1 MWGASRLPGVA
12 GRTGGISSVT
22 PTSEQLAV
30 VEHPLEPLR
39 VEAGAGTG
47 KTATIAMRVVHLVNQ
62 VGLEPES
69 ILGITFTNK
78 AAAELADR
86 IRAALAKTSD
96 LDPGREVEVHT
107 YHGFAHQLL
116 REYGAL
122 VEVERSTDVITP
134 TFSRQLIEVVLA
146 NVELP
151 ALNPANRGNVD
162 DIRRLGSALGDNL
175 LEPDQIEIPAA
186 LDQAWST
193 RASLLKG
200 LYAYQE
206 EKRRRG
212 VVDYSD
218 LILRAHQ
225 LVKTYPEVG
234 VEFRSRY
241 RAVMLDEYQDT
252 NPAQRE
258 LLRLLFGEGF
268 PVMAVGDIDQTIY
281 EWRGASPHN
290 FAQFPA
296 HFPRR
301 DGQAALTRSLTL
313 NRRSLPA
320 ILSAANAVREKTGS
334 GQKLLRPLDGSIGGE
349 VAVSWH
355 DDAVAEAEDIAR
367 RIQELSADYEWRD
380 IAVLFRKNKDM
391 TLVHDALRAA
401 EIPVEVANLGG
412 LLAVPEVTDVWA
424 WMRLLQVPEDS
435 PALYR
440 ILLGSRFR
448 LGLGDLVHLSNWAR
462 GLNRVSD
469 EEATVPQHTLLEA
482 IDHLDDLDLLRPV
495 ARVALE
501 RFREEYRALLGAAQ
515 GVSLVELCR
524 QILDRTGA
532 WNDLAAMPASTQL
545 SARLNL
551 YRFLDLTEDWSPLEG
566 APSLGAFL
574 RHLEAMAEERAEELD
589 TARLSGENAV
599 TLVTVHRAKGLEW
612 DVVFL
617 PACYQGNFP
626 TRSQGFDNPLTNG
639 RFLPYKYRLDQQW
652 LPPIA
657 AGRTDAENKDLLRAA
672 HEQQEWRIAYVATT
686 RPRQRLFVSGAF
698 WYGASETNAKAVRPS
713 EVWTLI
719 AEQPSTRVDSRPVE
733 APPQPTLLRF
743 EPEAAAPDPLFAEGW
758 EEALRNELAAPGWA
772 RTLAADSGSFDRKRY
787 EFEQLILDLPT
798 PLSAPAE
805 RSAST
810 SVTGLVAYA
819 SCPRRFFWSEIER
832 LPRMSSERARAGTM
846 VHRAIELHNRGQVP
860 LADVETD
867 SVDPF
872 EDEGQRPETS
882 WARFQ
887 RSRFAQVTP
896 IMTEHPFFMR
906 VGTIEVKGRIDA
918 VYGGGGWEIVDF
930 KSGSPSEDDVTND
943 ARLVQLQA
951 YAHAA
956 RNGHLGKTAPDSLHV
971 TFAYLG
977 SRPAE
982 HTYKVDDLWEQTAS
996 KRLQSLADG
1005 IAAKEWEPTPSMG
1018 CHSCDFLRFCAAGR
1032 RFTSSD
1038 GRP

>member
-1 MWGASRLPGVA
+1 MRGAPRLSRLA
-12 GRTGGISSVT
+12 GRTGGIPLVII
-22 PTSEQLAV
+22 PTAEQLAV
-30 VEHPLEPLR
+30 IEHPLEPLR

-47 KTATIAMRVVHLVNQ
+47 KTATIAMRVVHLVNDA
-62 VGLEPES
+62 GLEPES

-86 IRAALAKTSD
+86 IRAALGRTSD

-122 VEVERSTDVITP
+122 VEVERSTEVITP
-134 TFSRQLIEVVLA
+134 TFSRQLIEVVMA
-146 NVELP
+146 NTELP

-175 LEPDQIEIPAA
+175 LEPDQIEIPSE

-200 LYAYQE
+200 LHAYQQ

-218 LILRAHQ
+218 LILRAQQ
-225 LVKTYPEVG
+225 LVSKYPDVSK
-234 VEFRSRY
+234 EFRSRY

-258 LLRLLFGEGF
+258 LLRLLFGDGF

-290 FAQFPA
+290 FAQFPS
-296 HFPRR
+296 HFPRS
-301 DGQAALTRSLTL
+301 DGQAAPTRSLTL

-320 ILSAANAVREKTGS
+320 ILSVANALREKTGS
-334 GQKLLRPLDGSIGGE
+334 GQKLLRPLDDSIGGE

-355 DDAVAEAEDIAR
+355 SDAVAESEDIAR
-367 RIQELSADYEWRD
+367 RIQELSATYEWRD
-380 IAVLFRKNKDM
+380 MAVLFRKNKDM

-412 LLAVPEVTDVWA
+412 LLAVPEVTDVHA
-424 WMRLLQVPEDS
+424 WLRLLQVPEDS

-448 LGLGDLVHLSNWAR
+448 LGLGDLAHLSNWAR
-462 GLNRVSD
+462 GLNRLSD
-469 EEATVPQHTLLEA
+469 EEVTVPQHTLLEA
-482 IDHLDDLDLLRPV
+482 IDHLDDLELRPA

-501 RFREEYRALLGAAQ
+501 RFREEYRSLLATAQ

-532 WNDLAAMPASTQL
+532 WNDLAAMPANTQL

-574 RHLEAMAEERAEELD
+574 RHLEAMAEERSEELD

-626 TRSQGFDNPLTNG
+626 AKSHGYDNPLSNG
-639 RFLPYKYRLDQQW
+639 RYLPYEYRLDQYW
-652 LPPIA
+652 LPPISPK
-657 AGRTDAENKDLLRAA
+657 RSDAENRDLLRAA
-672 HEQQEWRIAYVATT
+672 HENQEWRIAYVAAT

-698 WYGASETNAKAVRPS
+698 WYGVSETNTRAVGPS
-713 EVWTLI
+713 EVWTLV
-719 AEQPSTRVDSRPVE
+719 ASQPGTRVDSRPSQ
-733 APPQPTLLRF
+733 APPQPSLLRF
-743 EPEAAAPDPLFAEGW
+743 EPEAGAPDPLFADGW
-758 EEALRNELAAPGWA
+758 EQALRNELMAPGWA
-772 RTLAADSGSFDRKRY
+772 RTLAADGFTLDRKRT
-787 EFEQLILDLPT
+787 EFEQMILDLPA
-798 PLSAPAE
+798 PLAAPSE
-805 RSAST
+805 HSLST
-810 SVTGLVAYA
+810 SVTGLVTYA

-832 LPRMSSERARAGTM
+832 LPRMSSQQARAGTLI
-846 VHRAIELHNRGQVP
+846 HRAIELHNRGHVP
-860 LADVETD
+860 LEDVD
-867 SVDPF
+867 WNSVDPF
-872 EDEGQRPETS
+872 EDSGERPETS
-882 WARFQ
+882 WSRFQ
-887 RSRFAQVTP
+887 RSRFAQVPP
-896 IMTEHPFFMR
+896 IMIEQQFMMR
-906 VGTIEVKGRIDA
+906 VGEIEVKGRIDA
-918 VYGGGGWEIVDF
+918 VYDRGGWEIVDF
-930 KSGSPSEDDVTND
+930 KTGSPTEDHATNE

-951 YAHAA
+951 YASAA
-956 RNGHLGKTAPDSLHV
+956 RQGHLGRPAPPSLHV
-971 TFAYLG
+971 TFAYFG
-977 SRPAE
+977 ARPAE
-982 HTYKVDDLWEQTAS
+982 STYAVDTVWEESAS
-996 KRLQSLADG
+996 DRLHSLAGG
-1005 IAAKEWEPTPSMG
+1005 IEAKDWTPTPSMA
-1018 CHSCDFLRFCAAGR
+1018 CHSCDFLRFCPAGR
-1032 RFTSSD
+1032 RFMSNQ
-1038 GRP
+1038 G

>member
-1 MWGASRLPGVA
+1 MRGAPGLSRLA
-12 GRTGGISSVT
+12 RRSGGIPPVIV
-22 PTSEQLAV
+22 PTAEQLTV

-47 KTATIAMRVVHLVNQ
+47 KTATIAMRVVHLVNK

-86 IRAALAKTSD
+86 IRAALGTTSN

-122 VEVERSTDVITP
+122 VEVERSTEVITP
-134 TFSRQLIEVVLA
+134 TFSRQLIEVVMA

-175 LEPDQIEIPAA
+175 LEPHQIDIPST

-193 RASLLKG
+193 RASLVKG
-200 LYAYQE
+200 LGAYQQ

-218 LILRAHQ
+218 LILRAQQ
-225 LVKTYPEVG
+225 LVSKYPEVAN
-234 VEFRSRY
+234 EFRSRY

-258 LLRLLFGEGF
+258 LLRLLFGDGF

-290 FAQFPA
+290 FAQFPT
-296 HFPRR
+296 HFPRS
-301 DGQAALTRSLTL
+301 DGQPAPTRSLTL

-320 ILSAANAVREKTGS
+320 ILSVANAVREKTGS

-349 VAVSWH
+349 VAASWH

-367 RIQELSADYEWRD
+367 RIQELSSAYEWRD
-380 IAVLFRKNKDM
+380 MAVLFRKNKDM

-412 LLAVPEVTDVWA
+412 LLAVPEVTDVHA
-424 WMRLLQVPEDS
+424 WLRLLQVPEDS

-448 LGLGDLVHLSNWAR
+448 LGLGDLAHLSNWAR
-462 GLNRVSD
+462 GLNRVAD
-469 EEATVPQHTLLEA
+469 EEASVPQHTLLEA
-482 IDHLDDLDLLRPV
+482 IDHLDDLDGLRPA

-501 RFREEYRALLGAAQ
+501 RFREEYRSLLATAQ

-574 RHLEAMAEERAEELD
+574 RHLEAMAEERSEELD

-639 RFLPYKYRLDQQW
+639 RYLPYEYRLDQQW
-652 LPPIA
+652 LPPI
-657 AGRTDAENKDLLRAA
+657 GRERTDAENKDLLRAA

-686 RPRQRLFVSGAF
+686 RPRQRLFVSGAY
-698 WYGASETNAKAVRPS
+698 WYGASETNARAVGPS

-719 AEQPSTRVDSRPVE
+719 AAQPGTRVDSRPLK
-733 APPQPTLLRF
+733 APPQPSLLRF
-743 EPEAAAPDPLFAEGW
+743 EPDAAAPDPLFLDGW
-758 EEALRNELAAPGWA
+758 EQALRNELTTPGWA
-772 RTLAADSGSFDRKRY
+772 RALAGDETSVDRKRT
-787 EFEQLILDLPT
+787 EFEQMILDLPV
-798 PLSAPAE
+798 PLAE
-805 RSAST
+805 PSEHSVST
-810 SVTGLVAYA
+810 SVTGLVTYA

-832 LPRMSSERARAGTM
+832 LPRMSSQQARAGTM
-846 VHRAIELHNRGQVP
+846 VHRAIELHNRGHIP
-860 LADVETD
+860 LEDVD
-867 SVDPF
+867 WNSVDPF
-872 EDEGQRPETS
+872 EVSGERPESS
-882 WARFQ
+882 WSRFQ
-887 RSRFAQVTP
+887 RSRFAQVPP
-896 IMTEHPFFMR
+896 IMIEHQFVMR
-906 VGTIEVKGRIDA
+906 VGAIEVKGRIDA
-918 VYGGGGWEIVDF
+918 VYDGGGWEIVDF
-930 KSGSPSEDDVTND
+930 KTGSPAPDEATNE
-943 ARLVQLQA
+943 ARIVQLQA
-951 YAHAA
+951 YASAA
-956 RNGHLGKTAPDSLHV
+956 RGGHLGRRAPESLQV
-971 TFAYLG
+971 TFAYFG

-982 HTYKVDDLWEQTAS
+982 STYAVDAQWEKTAAE
-996 KRLQSLADG
+996 RLQSLAGG
-1005 IAAKEWEPTPSMG
+1005 IEAKEWTPTPSMG
-1018 CHSCDFLRFCAAGR
+1018 CYSCDFVRFCPAGR
-1032 RFTSSD
+1032 AFTQ
-1038 GRP
+1038 RV

>member
-1 MWGASRLPGVA
+1 MIVP
-12 GRTGGISSVT
+12 T
-22 PTSEQLAV
+22 PEQRAV
-30 VEHPLEPLR
+30 IEHPLEPLR

-47 KTATIAMRVVHLVNQ
+47 KTATVAMRVVHLVNQ
-62 VGLEPES
+62 MGLEPES

-86 IRAALAKTSD
+86 IRSALSMTSD

-107 YHGFAHQLL
+107 YHGFARQLL
-116 REYGAL
+116 REYGSL
-122 VEVERSTDVITP
+122 VGVERSTDVITP

-175 LEPDQIEIPAA
+175 LEPHQVEIPADP

-200 LYAYQE
+200 LDAYQS

-218 LILRAHQ
+218 LILRAQQ
-225 LVKTYPEVG
+225 LVSAFPQVAA
-234 VEFRSRY
+234 EFRSRY

-258 LLRLLFGEGF
+258 LLRLLFGDGF
-268 PVMAVGDIDQTIY
+268 PIMAVGDIDQTIY

-301 DGQAALTRSLTL
+301 DGQEATTKSLTL

-320 ILSAANAVREKTGS
+320 ILGVANAVREMTGS

-349 VAVSWH
+349 VAVAWH
-355 DDAVAEAEDIAR
+355 ADAVAEAEDIAR
-367 RIQELSADYEWRD
+367 RIQELSAVYEWRD
-380 IAVLFRKNKDM
+380 MAVLFRKNRDM

-412 LLAVPEVTDVWA
+412 LLAVPEVTDLHA
-424 WMRLLQVPEDS
+424 WLRLLQGPEDS

-440 ILLGSRFR
+440 ILLGGRFR
-448 LGLGDLVHLSNWAR
+448 LGLGDLVHLSSWAR
-462 GLNRVSD
+462 GQNRGLD
-469 EEATVPQHTLLEA
+469 DEATIPQHTLLEA
-482 IDHLDDLDLLRPV
+482 IDHLDALEKLRPL
-495 ARVALE
+495 ARDALE
-501 RFREEYRALLGAAQ
+501 KFREEYRSLLAAAQ

-566 APSLGAFL
+566 APSLAAFL

-617 PACYQGNFP
+617 PACYHGNFP

-639 RFLPYKYRLDQQW
+639 RYLPYEYRLDQDW
-652 LPPIA
+652 LPPIS
-657 AGRTDAENKDLLRAA
+657 RQKTDTENKDLLRAA
-672 HEQQEWRIAYVATT
+672 HEQQEWRIAYVGTT
-686 RPRQRLFVSGAF
+686 RPRQRLFVSGAY
-698 WYGASETNAKAVRPS
+698 WYGAAEPNAKAVGPS
-713 EVWTLI
+713 SVWTLV
-719 AEQPSTRVDSRPVE
+719 ASQPGTRVDSQPLD
-733 APPQPTLLRF
+733 APPQPSLLRF
-743 EPEAAAPDPLFAEGW
+743 EPDAPAPDPLFPGGW
-758 EEALRNELAAPGWA
+758 EEALRDELTSPGISRTRAPDNAA
-772 RTLAADSGSFDRKRY
+772 FDRRRS
-787 EFEQLILDLPT
+787 EFEQMILELPVGQVQ
-798 PLSAPAE
+798 PEEQA
-805 RSAST
+805 AST
-810 SVTGLVAYA
+810 SVTGLVTYA
-819 SCPRRFFWSEIER
+819 SCPKRFFWSEIER
-832 LPRMSSERARAGTM
+832 LPRMSSAPARAGTL

-860 LADVETD
+860 LADIDWE
-867 SVDPF
+867 SFDPF
-872 EDEGQRPETS
+872 EDGGERPETS
-882 WARFQ
+882 WSRFQ
-887 RSRFAQVTP
+887 KSRFAHVAPLMIEQ
-896 IMTEHPFFMR
+896 PFAMR
-906 VGTIEVKGRIDA
+906 VGAIEVKGRIDA
-918 VYGGGGWEIVDF
+918 VYREPTSGWEIVDF
-930 KSGSPSEDDVTND
+930 KTGSPSEDDVTNE

-951 YAHAA
+951 YAMAA
-956 RNGHLGKTAPDSLHV
+956 RHGHLGREAPDSLQV
-971 TFAYLG
+971 TFVYLG

-982 HTYKVDDLWEQTAS
+982 STYAVDTEWQQNAAG
-996 KRLQSLADG
+996 RLTSLAEG
-1005 IAAKEWEPTPSMG
+1005 IESKYWAPTPSMG
-1018 CHSCDFLRFCAAGR
+1018 CYSCDFLRFCPAGR
-1032 RFTSSD
+1032 EFTGTAD
-1038 GRP
+1038 

>member
-1 MWGASRLPGVA
+1 V
-12 GRTGGISSVT
+12 IV
-22 PTSEQLAV
+22 PTAEQRAV

-47 KTATIAMRVVHLVNQ
+47 KTATIAMRVVHLVNEA
-62 VGLEPES
+62 GLEPES

-86 IRAALAKTSD
+86 IRAALGQTSN

-122 VEVERSTDVITP
+122 VEVERSTGVITP
-134 TFSRQLIEVVLA
+134 TFSRQLIEVVMT

-175 LEPDQIEIPAA
+175 LEPHQIEIPSS

-200 LYAYQE
+200 LGAYQQ

-218 LILRAHQ
+218 LILRAQQ
-225 LVKTYPEVG
+225 LVSRYPEVSN
-234 VEFRSRY
+234 EFRSRY

-258 LLRLLFGEGF
+258 LLRLLFGDGF

-290 FAQFPA
+290 FAQFPS
-296 HFPRR
+296 HFPRP
-301 DGQAALTRSLTL
+301 DGHPAPTRSLTL

-320 ILSAANAVREKTGS
+320 ILSVANAVRERTGS

-349 VAVSWH
+349 VAASWH
-355 DDAVAEAEDIAR
+355 ADAVAEAEDIAR
-367 RIQELSADYEWRD
+367 RIQELSATYEWRD
-380 IAVLFRKNKDM
+380 MAVLFRKNKDM
-391 TLVHDALRAA
+391 NLVHDALRAA

-412 LLAVPEVTDVWA
+412 LLAVPEVTDVHA
-424 WMRLLQVPEDS
+424 WLRLLQVPEDS

-448 LGLGDLVHLSNWAR
+448 LGLGDLANLSNWAR
-462 GLNRVSD
+462 GLNRD

-482 IDHLDDLDLLRPV
+482 IDHLDELNQLRPA

-501 RFREEYRALLGAAQ
+501 GFREEYRSLLAAAQ

-574 RHLEAMAEERAEELD
+574 RHLEAMAEERSEELD

-639 RFLPYKYRLDQQW
+639 RYLPYEYRLDQRW
-652 LPPIA
+652 LPPISPD
-657 AGRTDAENKDLLRAA
+657 RSDAENKDLLRAA

-686 RPRQRLFVSGAF
+686 RPRQRLFVSGAY
-698 WYGASETNAKAVRPS
+698 WYGVSETNSRAVGPS

-719 AEQPSTRVDSRPVE
+719 AAQPGTRVDSRPTK
-733 APPQPTLLRF
+733 APPQPSLLRF
-743 EPEAAAPDPLFAEGW
+743 EPEAAAPDPLFPDGW
-758 EEALRNELAAPGWA
+758 EQGLRNELTTPGWA
-772 RTLAADSGSFDRKRY
+772 RNLTADGTSVDRKRN
-787 EFEQLILDLPT
+787 EFEQMILDLPV
-798 PLSAPAE
+798 PLAAPAE
-805 RSAST
+805 HSMST
-810 SVTGLVAYA
+810 SVTGLVTYA
-819 SCPRRFFWSEIER
+819 SCPRRFFWSEIDR
-832 LPRMSSERARAGTM
+832 LPRMSSGRARTGTL
-846 VHRAIELHNRGQVP
+846 VHRAIELHNRGHVP
-860 LADVETD
+860 LEDVD
-867 SVDPF
+867 WNSVDPF
-872 EDEGQRPETS
+872 EESGERPETS
-882 WARFQ
+882 WSRFQ
-887 RSRFAQVTP
+887 RSRFAQVPP
-896 IMTEHPFFMR
+896 ILIEHQFLMR
-906 VGTIEVKGRIDA
+906 VGAIEVKGRIDA
-918 VYGGGGWEIVDF
+918 VYDGGGWEIVDF
-930 KSGSPSEDDVTND
+930 KTGSPTEDDATNE

-951 YAHAA
+951 YASAA
-956 RNGHLGKTAPDSLHV
+956 RNGHLGRPAPESLKV
-971 TFAYLG
+971 TFAYFG

-982 HTYKVDDLWEQTAS
+982 STYSVDPHWEKTAS
-996 KRLQSLADG
+996 DRLQSLAGG
-1005 IAAKEWEPTPSMG
+1005 IEAKEWAPTPSKA
-1018 CHSCDFLRFCAAGR
+1018 CHSCDFLRFCPAGR
-1032 RFTSSD
+1032 RFVAD
-1038 GRP
+1038 EA